1 MAADK
6 QIIIR
11 ISEDKKEALMN
22 KAKASNTSVSK
33 LLMDFIDSYLAEKP
47 VTDLDPELVK
57 LKSEVAE
64 MKQQFMQW
72 QQQQYE
78 MLGESAAWEKRIVLS
93 GNGES
98 KLLRQ

>member
-22 KAKASNTSVSK
+22 KARASNTSVSK
-33 LLMDFIDSYLAEKP
+33 LLMDFIDSYLAEKSE
-47 VTDLDPELVK
+47 TDVDPELVK

-64 MKQQFMQW
+64 IKQQFMQW

-78 MLGESAAWEKRIVLS
+78 LLGESVA
-93 GNGES
+93 
-98 KLLRQ
+98 

>member
-11 ISEDKKEALMN
+11 ISEEKKEALMN
-22 KAKASNTSVSK
+22 KVKANDTSVSK
-33 LLMDFIDSYLAEKP
+33 LLMDFIDSYLAEKAETS
-47 VTDLDPELVK
+47 VDPELLK

-78 MLGESAAWEKRIVLS
+78 LLGESAA
-93 GNGES
+93 
-98 KLLRQ
+98 

>member
-22 KAKASNTSVSK
+22 KAKASNTSVSR
-33 LLMDFIDSYLAEKP
+33 LLMDFIDSYLAENS
-47 VTDLDPELVK
+47 VTELDPELVK

-78 MLGESAAWEKRIVLS
+78 MLGESAA
-93 GNGES
+93 
-98 KLLRQ
+98 

>member
-78 MLGESAAWEKRIVLS
+78 MLGESAA
-93 GNGES
+93 
-98 KLLRQ
+98 